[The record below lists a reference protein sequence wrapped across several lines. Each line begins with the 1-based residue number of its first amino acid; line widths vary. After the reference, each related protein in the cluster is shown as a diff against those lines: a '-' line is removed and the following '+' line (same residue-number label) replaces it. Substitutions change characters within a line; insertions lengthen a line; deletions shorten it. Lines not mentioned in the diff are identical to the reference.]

1 MALLMTITLFI
12 ECTKGIIMENIWTS
26 SSGRIELDL
35 TMEQASKGYHT
46 GKCDGDILELRSYS
60 EIEDQLQKLDP
71 LIVKSE
77 LKEMGAW
84 DDLELSNHE
93 DNLDRLLWIACGDL
107 VEMEVS
113 DD

>member
-1 MALLMTITLFI
+1 
-12 ECTKGIIMENIWTS
+12 MENIWSS

-46 GKCDGDILELRSYS
+46 GQCDGDIVELRSIPK
-60 EIEDQLQKLDP
+60 IENQLQALDP
-71 LIVKSE
+71 LLVKSE

-84 DDLELSNHE
+84 DDVELSNHE

-107 VEMEVS
+107 IEMELQN
-113 DD
+113 D